1 MTKAPGKRSLTTT
14 PRKRSLVTTPRKPN
28 SYVRKGR
35 PIGPWRFDDGLTLS
49 EHVAKMK
56 IGDVL
61 KILSYKYRYRSV
73 FAVAKHHEFKIATRL
88 VGDGKYVNI
97 YRIA

>member
-1 MTKAPGKRSLTTT
+1 MTKIPGKRSLTTT

-35 PIGPWRFDDGLTLS
+35 PVGPWRFDDGRTLS
-49 EHVAKMK
+49 EHMADMNVD
-56 IGDVL
+56 DVL
-61 KILSYKYRYRSV
+61 KILSYKYRYRSA
-73 FAVAKHHEFKIATRL
+73 FAIAKYHKIKIATRL
-88 VGDGKYVNI
+88 VGKGKYVNI